1 MMPLIKAEKVRG
13 RDNNL
18 WIKVTYKKNPY
29 IFNALTTIQGALY
42 DYKRNV
48 WAVPYYKREE
58 FEKKLSGFIVDW
70 VDEPTPFNGGIPET
84 EFSKYPVVPGYSVT
98 YDKDGKIIDWTG
110 FKVPPYADYQVRGF
124 NAIVERDFLILADDM
139 GLGNN

>member
-1 MMPLIKAEKVRG
+1 MSLIKAEKVRG

-58 FEKKLSGFIVDW
+58 FEEKLGGFIIDW